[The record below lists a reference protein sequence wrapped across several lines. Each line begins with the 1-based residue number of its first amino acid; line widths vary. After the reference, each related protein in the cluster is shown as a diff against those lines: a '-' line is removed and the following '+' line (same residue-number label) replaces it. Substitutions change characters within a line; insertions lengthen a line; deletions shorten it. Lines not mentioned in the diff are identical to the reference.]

1 MALLCC
7 AFIALQSER
16 LQIGQSVLNNKTHD
30 TAVILYVDHLCI
42 HLWITLPVAATQSL
56 PYPAEFSRQELKR
69 KIDGSYASMMSPSE
83 SDSLNRREAQ
93 DGIIGACTLYQESIW
108 HLAQPPARQSRT
120 AMGTAFDQFIYI
132 HDSQHHAKLTFR
144 YQWTSTN
151 LFP

>member
-16 LQIGQSVLNNKTHD
+16 LQRGQSVLNNKTHD

-42 HLWITLPVAATQSL
+42 HLWITLPVAATPSL

-83 SDSLNRREAQ
+83 SDPLNSREAQ

-108 HLAQPPARQSRT
+108 HLAQPPDCQSRT
-120 AMGTAFDQFIYI
+120 AMGTAFDLFIYI
-132 HDSQHHAKLTFR
+132 HHSQHHAKLTFR
-144 YQWTSTN
+144 Y
-151 LFP
+151 